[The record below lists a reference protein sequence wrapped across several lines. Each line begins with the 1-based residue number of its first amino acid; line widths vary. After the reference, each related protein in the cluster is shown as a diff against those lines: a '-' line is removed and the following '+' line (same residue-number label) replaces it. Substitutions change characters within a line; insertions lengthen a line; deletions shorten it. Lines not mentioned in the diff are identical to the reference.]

1 MEQNS
6 CQNAEI
12 NKKWSYFPTFSP
24 LKHYYVRN
32 TASNSIRLTFFNP
45 LACSIFRYFALINAL
60 STTHELRQEETIQRI
75 QHFTTQL
82 RTTMQI
88 GKYNRLLINRFVDF
102 GAYLIDD
109 EDNEVLLPKRYLT
122 GDEELDDEIEVF
134 VYNDS
139 ENRPVATTE
148 QPFATV
154 GQFCLL
160 RVKAVNAIGAFLD
173 WGLAAKDLLVPFRE
187 QRVRMQ
193 AGRSYIVFVYLD
205 PSSQRIVASAKLD
218 KFLSNSIPD
227 YYHRQKVD
235 ALIVQQQEI
244 GYRVI
249 IDGKFWGMIYNNE
262 IYQPVNI
269 GEHHMAFVKQVRED
283 GKIDIT
289 LAKIEKMRIDDVAEL
304 IIKHLNAHNGEM
316 ALNDKSSPDDILRTF
331 NCSKKDF
338 KKALGLL
345 YKQHKITLGNVVKR
359 SW

>member
-1 MEQNS
+1 MRIGEYNKLI
-6 CQNAEI
+6 I
-12 NKKWSYFPTFSP
+12 N
-24 LKHYYVRN
+24 H
-32 TASNSIRLTFFNP
+32 
-45 LACSIFRYFALINAL
+45 
-60 STTHELRQEETIQRI
+60 
-75 QHFTTQL
+75 
-82 RTTMQI
+82 
-88 GKYNRLLINRFVDF
+88 FVDF

-122 GDEELDDEIEVF
+122 GYEELDDEIEVF

-148 QPFATV
+148 QPVATV
-154 GQFCLL
+154 GQFCLM

-173 WGLAAKDLLVPFRE
+173 WGLTAKDLLVPFRE

-193 AGRSYIVFVYLD
+193 AGRSYIVYIYLD

-218 KFLSNSIPD
+218 KFLSNALPD

-235 ALIVQQQEI
+235 VLIVQQQEI

-262 IYQPVNI
+262 LYQPVNI
-269 GEHHMAFVKQVRED
+269 GEHHMGFIKQVRDD
-283 GKIDIT
+283 GKIDVT
-289 LAKIEKMRIDDVAEL
+289 LAKIEKMRIDDVADDIFQYLQE
-304 IIKHLNAHNGEM
+304 NGGTM
-316 ALNDKSSPDDILRTF
+316 TLNDKSSPEDIMRTF

-345 YKQHKITLGNVVKR
+345 YKQHKVTLGDEVKLI
-359 SW
+359 

>member
-1 MEQNS
+1 MKIGQ
-6 CQNAEI
+6 
-12 NKKWSYFPTFSP
+12 Y
-24 LKHYYVRN
+24 N
-32 TASNSIRLTFFNP
+32 T
-45 LACSIFRYFALINAL
+45 
-60 STTHELRQEETIQRI
+60 
-75 QHFTTQL
+75 
-82 RTTMQI
+82 
-88 GKYNRLLINRFVDF
+88 LLINRFVDF

-148 QPFATV
+148 HPFATV

-173 WGLAAKDLLVPFRE
+173 WGLTAKDLLVPFRE

-193 AGRSYIVFVYLD
+193 AGRSYIVYVYLD
-205 PSSQRIVASAKLD
+205 TNSQRIVASAKLD
-218 KFLSNSIPD
+218 KFLSNSLPD

-235 ALIVQQQEI
+235 VLIVQQQEI

-249 IDGKFWGMIYNNE
+249 IDGKHWGMIYNNE
-262 IYQPVNI
+262 LYQPVNI
-269 GEHHMAFVKQVRED
+269 GEHHTGFVKQVRDD
-283 GKIDIT
+283 GKIDVT
-289 LAKIEKMRIDDVAEL
+289 LAKIEKMRIDDVADDIL
-304 IIKHLNAHNGEM
+304 RYLQAHGGTM
-316 ALNDKSSPDDILRTF
+316 TLNDKSSPDDILRTF

-345 YKQHKITLGNVVKR
+345 YKKHKVTLGNEV
-359 SW
+359 SLIPN